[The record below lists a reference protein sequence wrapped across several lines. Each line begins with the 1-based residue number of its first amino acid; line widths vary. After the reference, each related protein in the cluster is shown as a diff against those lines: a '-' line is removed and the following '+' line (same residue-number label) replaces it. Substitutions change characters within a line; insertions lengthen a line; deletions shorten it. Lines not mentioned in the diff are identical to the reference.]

1 MNRSP
6 RPLLV
11 AFFSLTALS
20 LTAHA
25 GEFKVAGTTF
35 TAPKEFTSVKPKSA
49 MRKAQFTVAKLA
61 AQGEIVFFYFGP
73 GGAGGVDANVKRW
86 LGQFDEPKDKINAKT
101 EKAKGGEVPV
111 TFVSAQGTFMGGPP
125 NDPIQFRHWG
135 LLGAILETKEGAVF
149 AKFTGPE
156 HTVKEFTT
164 AFKKMIAGAK

>member
-49 MRKAQFTVAKLA
+49 MRKAQFTVAKL
-61 AQGEIVFFYFGP
+61 
-73 GGAGGVDANVKRW
+73 
-86 LGQFDEPKDKINAKT
+86 DEPKDKINAKT

>member
-1 MNRSP
+1 MNQSA

-73 GGAGGVDANVKRW
+73 GGAGG
-86 LGQFDEPKDKINAKT
+86 
-101 EKAKGGEVPV
+101 
-111 TFVSAQGTFMGGPP
+111 
-125 NDPIQFRHWG
+125 
-135 LLGAILETKEGAVF
+135 
-149 AKFTGPE
+149 
-156 HTVKEFTT
+156 
-164 AFKKMIAGAK
+164 AGRSGSDWDRRG